1 MEQLHKGKQYW
12 VPIVDPGIKV
22 DPGYPAYDQGIAAK
36 AFISDF
42 TGNPYL
48 GQVVILAPS
57 VIHILNSG
65 LQHHA
70 AHCVSAATHKFE
82 CFALLLSCF
91 SHA

>member
-1 MEQLHKGKQYW
+1 MEQLHKDKQYW

-48 GQVVILAPS
+48 GQVNFSLSSHVLLARDKFNQMCLS
-57 VIHILNSG
+57 NHVLIA
-65 LQHHA
+65 QH
-70 AHCVSAATHKFE
+70 
-82 CFALLLSCF
+82 
-91 SHA
+91 

>member
-1 MEQLHKGKQYW
+1 MEQLHKDKQYW

-48 GQVVILAPS
+48 GQVNFSLSSHVLLARDKFNQMCLS
-57 VIHILNSG
+57 NHALIA
-65 LQHHA
+65 QH
-70 AHCVSAATHKFE
+70 
-82 CFALLLSCF
+82 
-91 SHA
+91 

>member
-1 MEQLHKGKQYW
+1 MHASLLVAACTIIAEMQVMQAFVRQLHADKQYW

-48 GQVVILAPS
+48 GQVVVRSICQIS
-57 VIHILNSG
+57 
-65 LQHHA
+65 
-70 AHCVSAATHKFE
+70 F
-82 CFALLLSCF
+82 
-91 SHA
+91 